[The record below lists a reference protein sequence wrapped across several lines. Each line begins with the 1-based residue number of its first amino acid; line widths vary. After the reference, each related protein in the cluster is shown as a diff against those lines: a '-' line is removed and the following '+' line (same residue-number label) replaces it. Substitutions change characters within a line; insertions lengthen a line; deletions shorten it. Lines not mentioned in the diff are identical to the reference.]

1 VQARRHWCKSATFR
15 APRHAPVQRRLPPRR
30 TTRDHHR
37 SKDAIG
43 IGADAQGR
51 RGDFGWRDAL
61 REDARDTW
69 VL

>member
-1 VQARRHWCKSATFR
+1 MQVRRRWCKTATFR
-15 APRHAPVQRRLPPRR
+15 APRHAPVRRRLLLRR
-30 TTRDHHR
+30 TTRNHR
-37 SKDAIG
+37 RPKVAIG
-43 IGADAQGR
+43 IGANVHGR